1 VVSVWLDR
9 AYLRE
14 ELQMIFKIF
23 YCAFTF
29 FILSTHM
36 YCLGGIETE
45 KKTPKS
51 INKRM
56 PGKAPQGS

>member
-1 VVSVWLDR
+1 
-9 AYLRE
+9 
-14 ELQMIFKIF
+14 
-23 YCAFTF
+23 
-29 FILSTHM
+29 M

-56 PGKAPQGS
+56 PGKAPQGSWKLFELFQMGTVFATPE